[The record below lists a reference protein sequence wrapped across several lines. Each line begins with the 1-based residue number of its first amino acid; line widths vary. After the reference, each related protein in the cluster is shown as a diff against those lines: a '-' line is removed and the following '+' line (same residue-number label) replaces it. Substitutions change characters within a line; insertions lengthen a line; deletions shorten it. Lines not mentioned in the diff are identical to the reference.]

1 MDTEDK
7 NATSN
12 FAAQLAKI
20 KSNMVT
26 TTSSKVSSQNNQQKN
41 NLTVNI
47 IVNWVFIFNL
57 NTQINSFLFII
68 NYN

>member
-1 MDTEDK
+1 MNTESDQERTVGVKYMDTEDK

-47 IVNWVFIFNL
+47 IVN
-57 NTQINSFLFII
+57 
-68 NYN
+68 

>member
-7 NATSN
+7 NAFT
-12 FAAQLAKI
+12 AQLAKI

-26 TTSSKVSSQNNQQKN
+26 TSSKISSQNNQQKN

-47 IVNWVFIFNL
+47 IVN
-57 NTQINSFLFII
+57 
-68 NYN
+68 

>member
-47 IVNWVFIFNL
+47 IVN
-57 NTQINSFLFII
+57 
-68 NYN
+68 

>member
-26 TTSSKVSSQNNQQKN
+26 TTSSKVNSQNNQQKN

-47 IVNWVFIFNL
+47 IVN
-57 NTQINSFLFII
+57 
-68 NYN
+68 